1 MTFTVM
7 SLEQR
12 ITNLENNFKIIT
24 TNVNNISQNTSKL
37 NENIKEIQTV
47 NSKLDNLLRIIDT
60 KKSQNNNINSQNN
73 INEINNP
80 NFVNNPFIEEAS
92 AKEEMITDSEEE
104 NEKSSNSM
112 DISENNKKKRKK
124 YKIRDPLYFY
134 YEIEGKVY
142 KYTCK
147 NKYRKNIWV
156 LNVPLRIV
164 KHKGYIIKI
173 KMNLNLISLLLTF
186 LMMIIV
192 ILLIIYMRINL
203 KKWAF
208 RRCFQKWKYKKK
220 LGQYFKFLFY
230 EDPNVTPT
238 QVKDKFSN
246 RFPNIEISSKE
257 LD

>member
-1 MTFTVM
+1 M
-7 SLEQR
+7 
-12 ITNLENNFKIIT
+12 
-24 TNVNNISQNTSKL
+24 
-37 NENIKEIQTV
+37 
-47 NSKLDNLLRIIDT
+47 NSKLENLISIID
-60 KKSQNNNINSQNN
+60 KNKSQHYNINSQNN

-80 NFVNNPFIEEAS
+80 KFVNNPFIEEAN
-92 AKEEMITDSEEE
+92 AKEKRLQRAKNE
-104 NEKSSNSM
+104 NEKFSISM

-192 ILLIIYMRINL
+192 IL
-203 KKWAF
+203 
-208 RRCFQKWKYKKK
+208 
-220 LGQYFKFLFY
+220 
-230 EDPNVTPT
+230 
-238 QVKDKFSN
+238 
-246 RFPNIEISSKE
+246 
-257 LD
+257 